1 MIEDKG
7 TSLRLLIISG
17 LSGAGKSSVMNF
29 LEDSGY
35 FCIDNFPPYLMTSL
49 IDKLEVDEKI
59 NKVAVAIDIRGGY
72 LLSSYKKAIK
82 ELEEKGKNFETIFI
96 DAANRSLISRFKMTR
111 RRHPLIEEA
120 KGNMLDA
127 IRMERNMLLDIR
139 DKVDRI
145 IDTTDISSK
154 QLSLIINSIVE
165 EQDSAD
171 FLITVSSFGY
181 KYGLP
186 IDADLVM
193 DVRFL
198 PNPFYIEKLKHLT
211 GENKEVSDY
220 VLKNDLTREFLDK
233 YVSLLKFII
242 PNYIAEGKRQLVIA
256 IGCTGGQH
264 RSVAISRVLN
274 EALQDDGI
282 RTYLYHRELWRYK

>member
-1 MIEDKG
+1 MIKNKG

-35 FCIDNFPPYLMTSL
+35 FCIDNFPPYLVTSL
-49 IDKLEVDEKI
+49 IEKLETDEKI
-59 NKVAVAIDIRGGY
+59 NKVALAIDIRGGY
-72 LLSSYKKAIK
+72 LLSSYKEAIK
-82 ELEEKGKNFETIFI
+82 DLEDKEKNFETIFI

-120 KGNMLDA
+120 KGDMIEA
-127 IRMERNMLLDIR
+127 IKLERNLLVDIR

-145 IDTTDISSK
+145 IDTTDISGK

-165 EQDSAD
+165 EQERAD
-171 FLITVSSFGY
+171 FLITISSFGY

-186 IDADLVM
+186 IDADVVM

-198 PNPFYIEKLKHLT
+198 PNPFYIEKLKPLT
-211 GENKEVSDY
+211 GENEEVADY
-220 VLKNDLTREFLDK
+220 ILSNPLTKGFLAQ
-233 YVSLLKFII
+233 YIPLLKFMI
-242 PNYIAEGKRQLVIA
+242 PNYIIEGKRQLVIA
-256 IGCTGGQH
+256 IGCTGGRH
-264 RSVAISRVLN
+264 RSVVISRALN
-274 EALQDDGI
+274 EALQGDGI
-282 RTYLYHRELWRYK
+282 RTYIYHRELWRYS

>member
-1 MIEDKG
+1 MMEKKN

-17 LSGAGKSSVMNF
+17 LSGAGKSQVMNF

-35 FCIDNFPPYLMTSL
+35 FCIDNFPPYLVTSL
-49 IDKLEVDEKI
+49 IDKLETDEKI
-59 NKVAVAIDIRGGY
+59 NKVALAIDIRGGY
-72 LLSSYKKAIK
+72 LLSSYKKAVK
-82 ELEEKGKNFETIFI
+82 ELEAAGKNFETIFI
-96 DAANRSLISRFKMTR
+96 DAANRSIISRYKMSR

-120 KGNMLDA
+120 GGDMLQA
-127 IRMERNMLLDIR
+127 IRLERDLLLDVR

-154 QLSLIINSIVE
+154 QLALIIDSIVK
-165 EQDSAD
+165 EQDRAD
-171 FLITVSSFGY
+171 FLITISSFGY

-198 PNPFYIEKLKHLT
+198 PNPFYIEELKPLT
-211 GENKEVSDY
+211 GEDKEVEDY
-220 VLKNDLTREFLDK
+220 VMNNSLTQEFLSR
-233 YVSLLKFII
+233 YVSWLKFLI
-242 PNYIAEGKRQLVIA
+242 PHYMDEGKRQLVIA

-264 RSVAISRVLN
+264 RSVAISRALN
-274 EALQDDGI
+274 EALQGDGI
-282 RTYLYHRELWRYK
+282 RTYVYHRELWRY

>member
-1 MIEDKG
+1 MMEKKN

-17 LSGAGKSSVMNF
+17 LSGAGKSQVMNF

-35 FCIDNFPPYLMTSL
+35 FCIDNFPPYLVTSL
-49 IDKLEVDEKI
+49 IDKLETDEKI
-59 NKVAVAIDIRGGY
+59 NKVALAIDIRGGY
-72 LLSSYKKAIK
+72 LLSSYKKAVK
-82 ELEEKGKNFETIFI
+82 ELEAAGKNFETIFI
-96 DAANRSLISRFKMTR
+96 DAANRSIISRYKMSR

-120 KGNMLDA
+120 GGDMLQA
-127 IRMERNMLLDIR
+127 IRLERDLLLDVR

-154 QLSLIINSIVE
+154 QLALIIDSIVK
-165 EQDSAD
+165 EQDRAD
-171 FLITVSSFGY
+171 FLITISSFGY

-198 PNPFYIEKLKHLT
+198 PNPFYIEDLKPLT
-211 GENKEVSDY
+211 GEDKEVEDY
-220 VLKNDLTREFLDK
+220 VMNNSLTQEFLSR
-233 YVSLLKFII
+233 YVSWLKFLI
-242 PNYIAEGKRQLVIA
+242 PHYMDEGKRQLVIA

-264 RSVAISRVLN
+264 RSVAISRALN
-274 EALQDDGI
+274 EALQGDGI
-282 RTYLYHRELWRYK
+282 RTYVYHRELWRY